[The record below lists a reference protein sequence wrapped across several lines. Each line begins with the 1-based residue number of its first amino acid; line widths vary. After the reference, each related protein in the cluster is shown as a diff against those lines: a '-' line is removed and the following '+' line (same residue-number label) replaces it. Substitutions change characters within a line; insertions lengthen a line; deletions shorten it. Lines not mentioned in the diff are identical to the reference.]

1 MATTEYLKEM
11 RGLIK
16 STLVATVGERRDP
29 QLLDYLLDEAAVE
42 IVAKGWV
49 KTMPEFRKVLN
60 EFIAERQPT
69 KFGLAELKRLTRRC
83 GVETGRYAALPFY
96 DHYHPQPAWMTDA
109 EAGQANRREWEAWSE
124 KCEEIR
130 RMIMNFG
137 NSEMCQAF
145 DEKEK
150 TPWLPVDVLDPAP
163 TNGQRFFYTP
173 KEFASF
179 TPETWSD
186 LLSNLLQGG
195 KYELDIVLSPDY
207 QIVID
212 QIVVDAVPP
221 GQSQAVATLS
231 QGDSGQEEA

>member
-16 STLVATVGERRDP
+16 STILARAGERRDP
-29 QLLDYLLDEAAVE
+29 AMLEYMLDEAAVE

-49 KTMPEFRKVLN
+49 KTMSEFRKVLN
-60 EFIAERQPT
+60 EFMDTIQPK
-69 KFGLAELKRLTRRC
+69 KFGLAELKHLTRRC

-96 DHYHPQPAWMTDA
+96 DHYHPHPAGMTD
-109 EAGQANRREWEAWSE
+109 EESGRANRREWEAYRE
-124 KCEEIR
+124 KCEETA

-137 NSEMCQAF
+137 NVEMCEAF

-173 KEFASF
+173 EEFASL
-179 TPETWSD
+179 TPETW
-186 LLSNLLQGG
+186 SNLLQGG
-195 KYELDIVLSPDY
+195 KYELSIVLSPDY
-207 QIVID
+207 QVVI
-212 QIVVDAVPP
+212 DAVPA
-221 GQSQAVATLS
+221 GHSQA
-231 QGDSGQEEA
+231 DSSQEEA